1 MDSEHDLSRQTSTP
15 RKDLFDL
22 QEKSLPQLPWDDD
35 KLREECGVFG
45 VVAVADAA
53 SFVAL
58 GLHALQHRG
67 QEAGGIVSH
76 DLEHGFNSARQLG
89 YVRDNFTSADLM
101 DTLPGPLAIG
111 HVRYS
116 TAGSKGQTAI
126 RDVQPFFGEF
136 AMGGAALAHNG
147 NITNADALRR
157 ELIERGAIFQ
167 SSSDSECIIHLMA
180 RSLQRNIPD
189 RMEDALRRV
198 EGAFSVVAM
207 TEEELIGVRD
217 PLGVRPL
224 VLGKVADGW
233 CLSSETCALDIIG
246 AEFVR
251 EVEPGEMV
259 VISEKGVDSRFP
271 FRKRNSRFCIFEHVY
286 FSRPDSI
293 IGGRSV
299 YETRRQIGVELARE
313 APVEADLVCPVPD
326 SGTPA
331 AIGFSQESGIPY
343 AMGIIRNQYMGR
355 TFIEP
360 SEQIRNMGV
369 RLKLNVNR
377 ALIRGKRVI
386 LVDDSVVR
394 GTTSRKIKEMILD
407 AGAAEVHFRIA
418 SPPTSWPCFYGVDT
432 PQREKLLAATMSEEE
447 MREHLHVDSLK
458 FISLDGLYRAVG
470 AAEGRNAACPQY
482 CDACLSGEYPVA
494 PSDMLEKGFELKAA
508 E

>member
-1 MDSEHDLSRQTSTP
+1 MTDACHGQRCPAGMTDSPKALP
-15 RKDLFDL
+15 RHPF
-22 QEKSLPQLPWDDD
+22 EPVGDD
-35 KLREECGVFG
+35 KLHEECGVFG
-45 VVAVADAA
+45 VIGTAEAA

-67 QEAGGIVSH
+67 QEAGGIAAYHPES
-76 DLEHGFNSARQLG
+76 GFNTVRRFG
-89 YVRDNFTSADLM
+89 YIRDNFTKADVM
-101 DTLPGPLAIG
+101 AGLPGSLAIG

-116 TAGSKGQTAI
+116 TAGSKGSAQI

-136 AMGGAALAHNG
+136 SMGGAALAHNG
-147 NITNADALRR
+147 NITNANALRR
-157 ELIERGAIFQ
+157 ELIERGSIFQ

-180 RSLQRNIPD
+180 RSLQRDIPE
-189 RMEDALRRV
+189 RMKDALRRV
-198 EGAFSVVAM
+198 EGAFSIVAM
-207 TEEELIGVRD
+207 TRTQLIGVRD

-224 VLGKVADGW
+224 VIGRVGDGYA
-233 CLSSETCALDIIG
+233 LSSETCGLDIIG
-246 AEFVR
+246 AEFLR

-259 VISEKGVDSRFP
+259 VIAEDGIRSYSPFEKVPG
-271 FRKRNSRFCIFEHVY
+271 RFCIFEHVY
-286 FSRPDSI
+286 FSRPDSVL
-293 IGGRSV
+293 GGRSV

-313 APVEADLVCPVPD
+313 APVDADLVVPVPD

-331 AIGFSQESGIPY
+331 AVGYSAESGIPF
-343 AMGIIRNQYMGR
+343 ALGITRNQYMGR

-360 SEQIRNMGV
+360 TEQIRNMGV

-394 GTTSRKIKEMILD
+394 GTTSRKIKEMVLD

-418 SPPTSWPCFYGVDT
+418 SPPTAWPCFYGVDT
-432 PQREKLLAATMSEEE
+432 PEREKLLAATMTEDE
-447 MREHLHVDSLK
+447 MCQYLGVTSLR

-470 AAEGRNAACPQY
+470 EAGGRNPARPQY
-482 CDACLSGEYPVA
+482 CDACFSGDYPVA
-494 PSDMLEKGFELKAA
+494 PSDMIDRGFALKAA

>member
-1 MDSEHDLSRQTSTP
+1 MSRKTPATVTPTQISPQITSG
-15 RKDLFDL
+15 KD
-22 QEKSLPQLPWDDD
+22 LPQLPWDDD
-35 KLREECGVFG
+35 KLKEECGIFG
-45 VVAVADAA
+45 VVGVTDAA

-76 DLEHGFNSARQLG
+76 DPAQGFNSARRMG
-89 YVRDNFTSADLM
+89 YVRDNFTSASLM

-116 TAGSKGQTAI
+116 TAGSKGQTAM

-136 AMGGAALAHNG
+136 AMGGAAMAHNG
-147 NITNADALRR
+147 NITNADALRK

-207 TEEELIGVRD
+207 TETQLIGVRD

-233 CLSSETCALDIIG
+233 VLSSETCALDIIG

-259 VISEKGVDSRFP
+259 VINHEGVESHRP
-271 FRKRNSRFCIFEHVY
+271 FRPAKSRFCIFEHVY

-313 APVEADLVCPVPD
+313 APVDADLVCPVPD

-360 SEQIRNMGV
+360 TEQIRNMGV

-377 ALIRGKRVI
+377 ALIKGKRVI

-418 SPPTSWPCFYGVDT
+418 SPPTAWPCFYGVDT
-432 PQREKLLAATMSEEE
+432 PQREKLLAATMSEDE
-447 MREHLHVDSLK
+447 MCAHLAVDSLK

-470 AAEGRNAACPQY
+470 AVEGRDANCPQY
-482 CDACLSGEYPVA
+482 CDACFSGEYPVA
-494 PSDMLEKGFELKAA
+494 PSDMINKGFELKAA

>member
-1 MDSEHDLSRQTSTP
+1 MQRAHATCTDSELPLSRQMP
-15 RKDLFDL
+15 PAHPF
-22 QEKSLPQLPWDDD
+22 DDD
-35 KLREECGVFG
+35 KLREECGIFG
-45 VVAVADAA
+45 VIGLTDAA

-76 DLEHGFNSARQLG
+76 DPEQGFNSVRRFG
-89 YVRDNFTSADLM
+89 YVRDNFTSQSLM
-101 DTLPGPLAIG
+101 ETLPGPLAIG

-116 TAGSKGQTAI
+116 TAGSKGAAI

-136 AMGGAALAHNG
+136 SMGGAAIAHNG
-147 NITNADALRR
+147 NITNANALRK
-157 ELIERGAIFQ
+157 ELIERGSIFQ
-167 SSSDSECIIHLMA
+167 SGSDSECIIHLMA
-180 RSLQRNIPD
+180 RSLQRNIPE

-207 TEEELIGVRD
+207 TRSKLIGVRD

-224 VLGKVADGW
+224 VLGQLGEGW
-233 CLSSETCALDIIG
+233 VLSSETCALDIIG
-246 AEFVR
+246 ARFIR
-251 EVEPGEMV
+251 EIAPGEMV
-259 VISEKGVDSRFP
+259 VISEKDGVESHFP
-271 FRKRNSRFCIFEHVY
+271 FRRQPSKFCIFEHVY

-299 YETRRQIGVELARE
+299 YETRHQIGVELARE

-331 AIGFSQESGIPY
+331 AIGFSHESGIPF

-360 SEQIRNMGV
+360 TEQIRNMGV

-377 ALIRGKRVI
+377 ALIQGKRVI

-407 AGAAEVHFRIA
+407 AGAKEVHFRIA
-418 SPPTSWPCFYGVDT
+418 SPPTAWPCFYGVDT

-447 MREHLHVDSLK
+447 MRAHLAVDSLR

-470 AAEGRNAACPQY
+470 QGQGRDAKCPQY
-482 CDACLSGEYPVA
+482 CDACFSGDYPVA
-494 PSDMLEKGFELKAA
+494 PSDMIEQGFALKPAA

>member
-1 MDSEHDLSRQTSTP
+1 MSLWRSHPFEPSEDG
-15 RKDLFDL
+15 
-22 QEKSLPQLPWDDD
+22 D
-35 KLREECGVFG
+35 KLKEECGIFG
-45 VVAVADAA
+45 VIGVSEAA
-53 SFVAL
+53 NFTAL

-67 QEAGGIVSH
+67 QEAGGIVVH
-76 DLEHGFNSARQLG
+76 DAEHGFNSVRRFG
-89 YVRDNFTSADLM
+89 YVRDSFTSQTVM
-101 DTLPGPLAIG
+101 DALPGTLAIG

-136 AMGGAALAHNG
+136 AMGGAAIAHNG

-157 ELIERGAIFQ
+157 ELIERGSIFQ

-180 RSLQRNIPD
+180 RSLQRNIPE
-189 RMEDALRRV
+189 RMKDALRRV

-207 TEEELIGVRD
+207 TRTKLIGVRD

-233 CLSSETCALDIIG
+233 VLASETCALDIIG
-246 AEFVR
+246 AEFLR

-259 VISEKGVDSRFP
+259 VISPEGLTSHRP
-271 FRKRNSRFCIFEHVY
+271 FEQKRPRFCIFEHVY

-293 IGGRSV
+293 LGGRSV
-299 YETRRQIGVELARE
+299 YSTREAIGRELAKE
-313 APVEADLVCPVPD
+313 APVDADLVCPVPD

-331 AIGFSQESGIPY
+331 AIGYGLESGIPY

-360 SEQIRNMGV
+360 TESIRNMGV

-377 ALIRGKRVI
+377 ALVRGKRII

-418 SPPTSWPCFYGVDT
+418 SPPTAWPCFYGVDT
-432 PQREKLLAATMSEEE
+432 PEREKLLAATMTEEE
-447 MREHLHVDSLK
+447 MREHLGVDSLR

-470 AAEGRNAACPQY
+470 EAGGRDPDAPQY
-482 CDACLSGEYPVA
+482 CDACFSGEYPVE
-494 PSDMLEKGFELKAA
+494 PSDQLEKGFRLKAA

>member
-1 MDSEHDLSRQTSTP
+1 MSRQMSRQTPATLTDPQTDSG
-15 RKDLFDL
+15 K
-22 QEKSLPQLPWDDD
+22 ELPSLPWDDD
-35 KLREECGVFG
+35 KLKEECGIFG
-45 VVAVADAA
+45 VVGVTDAA

-67 QEAGGIVSH
+67 QEAGGIVCH
-76 DLEHGFNSARQLG
+76 DPEQGFNSARRMG
-89 YVRDNFTSADLM
+89 YVRDNFTSATLM

-116 TAGSKGQTAI
+116 TAGNKGQTAM

-147 NITNADALRR
+147 NITNAVALRK

-207 TEEELIGVRD
+207 TEEQLIGVRD

-233 CLSSETCALDIIG
+233 ALSSETCALDIIG

-251 EVEPGEMV
+251 EIEPGEMV
-259 VISEKGVDSRFP
+259 VITEKGVDSRFP
-271 FRKRNSRFCIFEHVY
+271 FRPRNSRFCIFEHVY

-331 AIGFSQESGIPY
+331 AIGFAAESGIEFGL
-343 AMGIIRNQYMGR
+343 GITRNQYMGR

-360 SEQIRNMGV
+360 TEQIRNMGV

-377 ALIRGKRVI
+377 ALIKGKRVI

-418 SPPTSWPCFYGVDT
+418 SPPTAWPCFYGVDT

-447 MREHLHVDSLK
+447 MREHLAVDSLK

-470 AAEGRNAACPQY
+470 AAEGRKAECPQY
-482 CDACLSGEYPVA
+482 CDACFSGEYPVE
-494 PSDMLEKGFELKAA
+494 PSDMIKQGFELKAA

>member
-1 MDSEHDLSRQTSTP
+1 MRDASADPFRHP
-15 RKDLFDL
+15 FDAD
-22 QEKSLPQLPWDDD
+22 DDD

-45 VVAVADAA
+45 VTGVVDAA

-67 QEAGGIVSH
+67 QEAGGIVTH
-76 DLEHGFNSARQLG
+76 DPEQGFNSARRFGL
-89 YVRDNFTSADLM
+89 VRDSFTSQSVM
-101 DTLPGPLAIG
+101 ETLPGAIGIG

-116 TAGSKGQTAI
+116 TAGSKGATQI

-136 AMGGAALAHNG
+136 AMGGAAIAHNG
-147 NITNADALRR
+147 NIVNADELRR
-157 ELIERGAIFQ
+157 ELIERGSIFQ

-180 RSLQRNIPD
+180 RSLQKTIPE
-189 RMEDALRRV
+189 RMKDALRRV
-198 EGAFSVVAM
+198 EGAFSIVAM
-207 TEEELIGVRD
+207 TRTKLIGVRD

-224 VLGKVADGW
+224 VLGKIGDGW
-233 CLSSETCALDIIG
+233 ALSSETCALDIVG

-251 EVEPGEMV
+251 EIEPGEMV
-259 VISEKGVDSRFP
+259 VINGGGVESFRP
-271 FRKRNSRFCIFEHVY
+271 FEQKKPRFCIFEHVY

-293 IGGRSV
+293 IGGESV
-299 YETRRQIGVELARE
+299 YETRRRIGVELARE
-313 APVEADLVCPVPD
+313 APVDADLVCPVPD

-360 SEQIRNMGV
+360 TEQIRNMGV

-394 GTTSRKIKEMILD
+394 GTTSRKIKEMIID

-418 SPPTSWPCFYGVDT
+418 SPPTAWPCFYGVDT
-432 PQREKLLAATMSEEE
+432 PEREKLLAATMSEEE
-447 MREHLHVDSLK
+447 MRSHLGVASLR
-458 FISLDGLYRAVG
+458 FITLDGLYRAVG
-470 AAEGRNAACPQY
+470 EAKGRNPNAPQY
-482 CDACLSGEYPVA
+482 CDACFSGEYPVR
-494 PSDMLEKGFELKAA
+494 PTDMLKRGFEMQDAA

>member
-1 MDSEHDLSRQTSTP
+1 MRAEMTP
-15 RKDLFDL
+15 FH
-22 QEKSLPQLPWDDD
+22 SHPFDDD
-35 KLREECGVFG
+35 KLKEECGVFG
-45 VVAVADAA
+45 VVGVSDAA
-53 SFVAL
+53 NFVAL

-67 QEAGGIVSH
+67 QEAGGIVTH
-76 DLEHGFNSARQLG
+76 DPDHGFHSARRFG
-89 YVRDNFTSADLM
+89 YVRDNFTSAKLM
-101 DTLPGPLAIG
+101 ETLPGSIGIG

-116 TAGSKGQTAI
+116 TAGSKGQTQL

-136 AMGGAALAHNG
+136 SMGGAALAHNG
-147 NITNADALRR
+147 NITNAEELRR
-157 ELIERGAIFQ
+157 DLIGRGSIFH

-180 RSLQRNIPD
+180 RSYQKNIPE
-189 RMEDALRRV
+189 RMKDALRRV

-207 TEEELIGVRD
+207 TRTKLIGVRD
-217 PLGVRPL
+217 RLGVRPL
-224 VLGKVADGW
+224 VLGRLGDGW
-233 CLSSETCALDIIG
+233 VLSSETCALDIIG
-246 AEFVR
+246 AEFIR

-259 VISEKGVDSRFP
+259 VISPKGIESFMP
-271 FRKRNSRFCIFEHVY
+271 FEPARPRFCIFEHVY

-293 IGGRSV
+293 LNGQSV

-331 AIGFSQESGIPY
+331 AIGYSQESGIPY

-360 SEQIRNMGV
+360 TEQIRNMGV

-377 ALIRGKRVI
+377 ALIKGKRVI

-418 SPPTSWPCFYGVDT
+418 SPPTAWPCFYGVDT
-432 PQREKLLAATMSEEE
+432 PEREKLLASTMSEEE
-447 MREHLHVDSLK
+447 MRRHLNVDSLR

-470 AAEGRNAACPQY
+470 EAKGRDNACPQY
-482 CDACLSGEYPVA
+482 CDACFSGDYPVQ
-494 PSDMLEKGFELKAA
+494 PSDMVAKGFEMREPA

>member
-1 MDSEHDLSRQTSTP
+1 MRDLP
-15 RKDLFDL
+15 PAHPF
-22 QEKSLPQLPWDDD
+22 DDD
-35 KLREECGVFG
+35 KLREECGIFG
-45 VVAVADAA
+45 VVGVTDAA

-67 QEAGGIVSH
+67 QEAGGIVTH
-76 DLEHGFNSARQLG
+76 DPEQGFNSARRFG
-89 YVRDNFTSADLM
+89 YVRDNFTSQSVM
-101 DTLPGPLAIG
+101 DTLPGSIGIG

-116 TAGSKGQTAI
+116 TAGSKGNTQI

-136 AMGGAALAHNG
+136 SVGGVAIAHNG
-147 NITNADALRR
+147 NITNAAALRR
-157 ELIERGAIFQ
+157 ELIERGSIFQ

-180 RSLQRNIPD
+180 RSLQRDIPE
-189 RMEDALRRV
+189 RMKDALRRV

-207 TEEELIGVRD
+207 TRTKLIGVRD

-224 VLGKVADGW
+224 VIGKLGDGW
-233 CLSSETCALDIIG
+233 ALASETCALDIIG

-259 VISEKGVDSRFP
+259 VISTDKGLKSYKP
-271 FRKRNSRFCIFEHVY
+271 FEQTRSRFCIFEHVY

-293 IGGRSV
+293 QGGRSV

-313 APVEADLVCPVPD
+313 APVAADLVCPVPD

-331 AIGFSQESGIPY
+331 AIGYSQESGIPY

-360 SEQIRNMGV
+360 TEQIRNMGV
-369 RLKLNVNR
+369 RLKLNINR
-377 ALIRGKRVI
+377 ALVRGKKIV

-394 GTTSRKIKEMILD
+394 GTTTVKIREMLLD

-418 SPPTSWPCFYGVDT
+418 SPPTAWPCFYGVDT
-432 PQREKLLAATMSEEE
+432 PNRDKLLAARMSEEE
-447 MREHLHVDSLK
+447 MRVHLGVDSLR

-470 AAEGRNAACPQY
+470 EAKGRNAKAPQY
-482 CDACLSGEYPVA
+482 CDACFSGEYPVA
-494 PSDMLEKGFELKAA
+494 PSDMIEQGFQLKAA

>member
-1 MDSEHDLSRQTSTP
+1 MSKQMPIAHP
-15 RKDLFDL
+15 F
-22 QEKSLPQLPWDDD
+22 DDD

-45 VVAVADAA
+45 VVGLKDAA
-53 SFVAL
+53 NFVAL

-67 QEAGGIVSH
+67 QEAGGIVCH
-76 DLEHGFNSARQLG
+76 HPEHGFNNARRFG
-89 YVRDNFTSADLM
+89 YVRDNFTKESLM
-101 DTLPGPLAIG
+101 STLPGPLAIG

-136 AMGGAALAHNG
+136 SMGGAAIAHNG
-147 NITNADALRR
+147 NITNADSLRR
-157 ELIERGAIFQ
+157 ELIERGSIFQ

-180 RSLQRNIPD
+180 RSLQRTIPE

-207 TEEELIGVRD
+207 TRTKLIGVRD

-224 VLGKVADGW
+224 VLGKLAEGW
-233 CLSSETCALDIIG
+233 VLSSETCALDIIG
-246 AEFVR
+246 AEFIR
-251 EVEPGEMV
+251 EIKPGEMV
-259 VISEKGVDSRFP
+259 VITAENGVESHFP
-271 FRKRNSRFCIFEHVY
+271 FRPQPSKFCIFEHVY
-286 FSRPDSI
+286 FSRPDSSY
-293 IGGRSV
+293 GGRSV

-313 APVEADLVCPVPD
+313 NPVDADLVCAVPD

-331 AIGFSQESGIPY
+331 AIGYSQESGIPF
-343 AMGIIRNQYMGR
+343 AMGIVRNQYMGR

-360 SEQIRNMGV
+360 TEQIRNMGV

-377 ALIRGKRVI
+377 ALIEGKRVI

-407 AGAAEVHFRIA
+407 AGAKEVHFRIA
-418 SPPTSWPCFYGVDT
+418 SPPTAWPCFYGVDT
-432 PQREKLLAATMSEEE
+432 PEREKLLAATMNEDQ
-447 MREHLHVDSLK
+447 MAEHLAVDSLK

-470 AAEGRNAACPQY
+470 EPEGRNKKCPQY
-482 CDACLSGEYPVA
+482 CDACFSGEYPVRPA
-494 PSDMLEKGFELKAA
+494 DMIAKGFELKAA